1 MKMKMDE
8 LINEELFSQIEEHL
22 KCSEQSWLMGAG
34 ISLDAK
40 LPLMYPLT
48 NKVKKDI
55 ESNHKALFDKII
67 TPLFE
72 ELPESCHIEHILSH
86 LGDYAALAERNKEKK
101 IIISGVEVE
110 LVSLED
116 AHNTVLESISN
127 VIQCGYVEGQDGNT
141 LEEGTLSEPI
151 VDIEAHLK
159 FVDALFNYASA
170 GVYERRKTV
179 NIFTTN
185 YDTLLEDA
193 LALNKVPY
201 WDGFAGGA
209 VAHRTQRYGEPAP
222 LNGQRANLIKMHG
235 SIDWF
240 LCDKGYVWRVR
251 NNDCY
256 PKADRRVLIYPQ
268 ATKYIATQQDP
279 FSTQFDLFRK
289 SLNSSNSNILAVC
302 GYSFGDDH
310 INNEIEFAL
319 SKEENKSVLLA
330 FIECKDEIPAC
341 LETWRSSSFGS
352 RVIIAS
358 VNGLYV
364 GNQGP
369 FKRKDDDDY
378 WWTFRG
384 VTSVLKNGCEV

>member
-1 MKMKMDE
+1 MDDLIDDE
-8 LINEELFSQIEEHL
+8 LFLQVEEHL
-22 KCSEQSWLMGAG
+22 KCSEQSWLLGAG
-34 ISLDAK
+34 ISFDAK

-55 ESNHKALFDKII
+55 KVSHKKLYDDII

-72 ELPESCHIEHILSH
+72 ELPEQCHIEHVLSH

-101 IIISGVEVE
+101 TAIRGEEIE
-110 LVSLED
+110 LSTLEE
-116 AHNTVLESISN
+116 AHNTILESISN
-127 VIQCGYVEGQDGNT
+127 VIRCGYVEGGDET
-141 LEEGTLSEPI
+141 ADEEGTLSEPI
-151 VDIEAHLK
+151 VDIESHLD
-159 FVDALFNYASA
+159 FIDTLFNHASA
-170 GVYERRKTV
+170 GVHERRKTV

-222 LNGQRANLIKMHG
+222 ENGQRANLIKMHG

-251 NNDCY
+251 DNDRY
-256 PKADRRVLIYPQ
+256 PKANRRVLIYPQ

-279 FSTQFDLFRK
+279 FSSQFDLFRK
-289 SLNSSNSNILAVC
+289 SLNSRQSNTLAVC

-319 SKEENKSVLLA
+319 SKEENKTVLLA
-330 FIECKDEIPAC
+330 FLECKDDMPEC
-341 LETWRSSSFGS
+341 LEKWRSSSFGS

-358 VNGLYV
+358 LRGLYV

-378 WWTFRG
+378 WWTFKG

>member
-1 MKMKMDE
+1 MDDLIDDE
-8 LINEELFSQIEEHL
+8 LFLQVEEHL
-22 KCSEQSWLMGAG
+22 KCSEQSWLLGAG
-34 ISLDAK
+34 ISFDAK

-55 ESNHKALFDKII
+55 KVSHKKLYDDII
-67 TPLFE
+67 SPLFE
-72 ELPESCHIEHILSH
+72 ELPEQCHIEHVLSH

-101 IIISGVEVE
+101 TAIRGEEIE
-110 LVSLED
+110 LSTLEE
-116 AHNTVLESISN
+116 AHNTILESISN
-127 VIQCGYVEGQDGNT
+127 VIRCGYVEGRNETAD
-141 LEEGTLSEPI
+141 EEGTLSEPI
-151 VDIEAHLK
+151 VDIESHLD
-159 FVDALFNYASA
+159 FIETLFNHASA
-170 GVYERRKTV
+170 GVHERRKTV

-201 WDGFAGGA
+201 WDGFTGGA

-222 LNGQRANLIKMHG
+222 ANGQRANLIKMHG

-251 NNDCY
+251 DNDRY
-256 PKADRRVLIYPQ
+256 PKANRRVVIYPQ

-279 FSTQFDLFRK
+279 FSSQFDLFRK
-289 SLNSSNSNILAVC
+289 SLNSRQSNTLAVC

-319 SKEENKSVLLA
+319 SKEENKTVLLA
-330 FIECKDEIPAC
+330 FLECKDHMPEC
-341 LETWRSSSFGS
+341 LEKWRSSSFGS

-358 VNGLYV
+358 LRGLYV
-364 GNQGP
+364 GDQGP

-378 WWTFRG
+378 WWTFKG

>member
-1 MKMKMDE
+1 MDK
-8 LINEELFSQIEEHL
+8 LIDDELFSQIEKHL
-22 KCSEQSWLMGAG
+22 ECSEQSWLLGAG

-48 NKVKKDI
+48 NKVKKDVKSSHNNLH
-55 ESNHKALFDKII
+55 EEII
-67 TPLFE
+67 APLFE

-101 IIISGVEVE
+101 TVINGREVE
-110 LVSLED
+110 LVVLEE
-116 AHNTVLESISN
+116 AHNTILESISN
-127 VIQCGYVEGQDGNT
+127 VIRCGYVEGRDGMED
-141 LEEGTLSEPI
+141 EEGTLSAPI
-151 VDIEAHLK
+151 VDIESHLE
-159 FVDALFNYASA
+159 FIDALFNHASA
-170 GVYERRKTV
+170 GVHERRKTV
-179 NIFTTN
+179 NLFTTN

-222 LNGQRANLIKMHG
+222 TNGQRANLIKMHG

-240 LCDKGYVWRVR
+240 LCNKGYVWRVR
-251 NNDCY
+251 DNDRY

-279 FSTQFDLFRK
+279 FSSQFDLFRK
-289 SLNSSNSNILAVC
+289 SLNSRQNNTLAVC

-319 SKEENKSVLLA
+319 SKEENKTVLLA
-330 FIECKDEIPAC
+330 FLECRDEIPVC
-341 LETWRSSSFGS
+341 LEKWRSSSFGS
-352 RVIIAS
+352 RVLIAS
-358 VNGLYV
+358 LRGLYV
-364 GNQGP
+364 GDQGP
-369 FKRKDDDDY
+369 FKRKDDDEDY
-378 WWTFRG
+378 WWTFKG
-384 VTSVLKNGCEV
+384 VISVLKNGCEV

>member
-1 MKMKMDE
+1 MDDLIDDE
-8 LINEELFSQIEEHL
+8 LFLQVEEHL
-22 KCSEQSWLMGAG
+22 KCSEQSWLLGAG
-34 ISLDAK
+34 ISFDAK

-55 ESNHKALFDKII
+55 KVSHKKLYDDII

-72 ELPESCHIEHILSH
+72 ELPEQCHIEHVLSH

-101 IIISGVEVE
+101 TAIRGEEIE
-110 LVSLED
+110 LSTLEE
-116 AHNTVLESISN
+116 AHNTILESISN
-127 VIQCGYVEGQDGNT
+127 VIRCGYVEGCDEKAD
-141 LEEGTLSEPI
+141 EEGTLSEPI
-151 VDIEAHLK
+151 VDIESHLE
-159 FVDALFNYASA
+159 FIDTLFNHTSA
-170 GVYERRKTV
+170 GVHERRKTV

-201 WDGFAGGA
+201 WDGFDGGA

-222 LNGQRANLIKMHG
+222 ANGQRANLIKMHG

-251 NNDCY
+251 DNDRY

-279 FSTQFDLFRK
+279 FSSQFDLFRK
-289 SLNSSNSNILAVC
+289 SLNSRQSNTLAVC

-319 SKEENKSVLLA
+319 SKEENKTVLLA
-330 FIECKDEIPAC
+330 FLECRDNMPEC
-341 LETWRSSSFGS
+341 LEKWRSSSFGS

-358 VNGLYV
+358 LRGLYV
-364 GNQGP
+364 GDQGP

-378 WWTFRG
+378 WWTFEG

>member
-1 MKMKMDE
+1 MDK
-8 LINEELFSQIEEHL
+8 LIDGELFSQIEKHL
-22 KCSEQSWLMGAG
+22 ECSEQSWLLGAG
-34 ISLDAK
+34 ISFDAK

-48 NKVKKDI
+48 NKVKKDVKSSHNKLYD
-55 ESNHKALFDKII
+55 EII
-67 TPLFE
+67 APLFE
-72 ELPESCHIEHILSH
+72 ELPESCHIEHVLSH

-101 IIISGVEVE
+101 AVINGTEVE
-110 LVSLED
+110 LEVLEE
-116 AHNTVLESISN
+116 AHNTILESISN
-127 VIQCGYVEGQDGNT
+127 VIRCGYVEGIDGGADD
-141 LEEGTLSEPI
+141 EGTLSAPI
-151 VDIEAHLK
+151 VDIESHLE
-159 FVDALFNYASA
+159 FIDTLFNHASA
-170 GVYERRKTV
+170 GVHERRKTV

-222 LNGQRANLIKMHG
+222 TNGQRANLIKMHG

-251 NNDCY
+251 DNDCY

-279 FSTQFDLFRK
+279 FSSQFDLFRK
-289 SLNSSNSNILAVC
+289 SLNSRQSNTLAVC

-319 SKEENKSVLLA
+319 SKEENKTVLLV
-330 FIECKDEIPAC
+330 FLECRDDIPVC
-341 LETWRSSSFGS
+341 LENWRSASFGS
-352 RVIIAS
+352 RILIAS
-358 VNGLYV
+358 LHGLYI
-364 GNQGP
+364 GGLGP
-369 FKRKDDDDY
+369 FKRKDDEDY
-378 WWTFRG
+378 WWTFKG

>member
-1 MKMKMDE
+1 MDD
-8 LINEELFSQIEEHL
+8 LINDDLFLQVEEHL
-22 KCSEQSWLMGAG
+22 KCSEQSWLLGAG
-34 ISLDAK
+34 ISFDAK

-55 ESNHKALFDKII
+55 EANHKNIYDEII

-72 ELPESCHIEHILSH
+72 ELPEHCHIEHVLSH

-101 IIISGVEVE
+101 TIIRGKEVE
-110 LVSLED
+110 LAALEE
-116 AHNTVLESISN
+116 AHNTILESISN
-127 VIQCGYVEGQDGNT
+127 VIRCGYVEDKDGNT
-141 LEEGTLSEPI
+141 VEEGSLSKPI
-151 VDIEAHLK
+151 VDIKSHIE
-159 FVDALFNYASA
+159 FVDTLFNHASA
-170 GVYERRKTV
+170 GVHERRKAV

-193 LALNKVPY
+193 LALNKVSY
-201 WDGFAGGA
+201 WDGFDGGA
-209 VAHRTQRYGEPAP
+209 VAHRTQKYGEPMPAK
-222 LNGQRANLIKMHG
+222 GQRANLIKMHG

-251 NNDCY
+251 ENDLY
-256 PKADRRVLIYPQ
+256 PTADRRVLIYPQ
-268 ATKYIATQQDP
+268 ATKYVATQQDP

-319 SKEENKSVLLA
+319 SKEENKTVLLA
-330 FIECKDEIPAC
+330 FLECRDEIPPC
-341 LETWRSSSFGS
+341 LEKWRSDSFGS

-358 VNGLYV
+358 ISGLYI
-364 GNQGP
+364 GTEGP

-378 WWTFRG
+378 WWTFKG

>member
-1 MKMKMDE
+1 MKMDKD
-8 LINEELFSQIEEHL
+8 LFSQIEEHL

-34 ISLDAK
+34 ISFDAK

-48 NKVKKDI
+48 NKVKKDVRK
-55 ESNHKALFDKII
+55 NNKKMFDEII

-72 ELPESCHIEHILSH
+72 ELPNKSHIEHVLSH
-86 LGDYAALAERNKEKK
+86 MGDYTALAERNKEKK
-101 IIISGVEVE
+101 TIINGVEVG
-110 LVSLED
+110 LDSLEE
-116 AHNTVLESISN
+116 AHHAILESISN
-127 VIQCGYVEGQDGNT
+127 VIRCGYSEDKDGNM
-141 LEEGTLSEPI
+141 LEEGTFSEPI
-151 VDIEAHLK
+151 VDIEAHLE
-159 FVDALFNYASA
+159 FVDTLFNHASA

-201 WDGFAGGA
+201 WDGFSGGA
-209 VAHRTQRYGEPAP
+209 VAHRTQRYGESAP

-240 LCDKGYVWRVR
+240 LCEKGHVWRVR
-251 NNDCY
+251 DNDRH

-289 SLNSSNSNILAVC
+289 SLHSNSSNLLAVC

-319 SKEENKSVLLA
+319 SKEENKTVLLA
-330 FIECKDEIPAC
+330 FLECRDEVPTC
-341 LETWRSSSFGS
+341 LEKWRNSSFSS

-358 VNGLYV
+358 LHGLYV

-369 FKRKDDDDY
+369 FKRIDGEDY

-384 VTSVLKNGCEV
+384 VTAVLKNGCEV

>member
-1 MKMKMDE
+1 MDK
-8 LINEELFSQIEEHL
+8 LIDGELFSQIEKHL
-22 KCSEQSWLMGAG
+22 ECSEQSWLLGAG
-34 ISLDAK
+34 ISFDAK

-48 NKVKKDI
+48 NKVKKDVK
-55 ESNHKALFDKII
+55 SSHNKIYDEI
-67 TPLFE
+67 IAPLFE
-72 ELPESCHIEHILSH
+72 ELPESCHIEHVLSH

-101 IIISGVEVE
+101 AVINGTEVD
-110 LVSLED
+110 LEALKE
-116 AHNTVLESISN
+116 AHNTILESISN
-127 VIQCGYVEGQDGNT
+127 VIRCGYVEGIDGGADD
-141 LEEGTLSEPI
+141 EGTLSAPI
-151 VDIEAHLK
+151 VDIESHLE
-159 FVDALFNYASA
+159 FIDTLFNHASA
-170 GVYERRKTV
+170 GVHERRKTV

-222 LNGQRANLIKMHG
+222 TNGQRANLIKMHG

-251 NNDCY
+251 DNDCY

-279 FSTQFDLFRK
+279 FSSQFDLFRK
-289 SLNSSNSNILAVC
+289 SLNSRQNNTLAVC

-319 SKEENKSVLLA
+319 SKEENKTVLLV
-330 FIECKDEIPAC
+330 FLECRDDIPVC
-341 LETWRSSSFGS
+341 LENWRSASFGS
-352 RVIIAS
+352 RILIAS
-358 VNGLYV
+358 LHGLYV
-364 GNQGP
+364 GGLGP
-369 FKRKDDDDY
+369 FKRKDDEDY
-378 WWTFRG
+378 WWTFKG

>member
-1 MKMKMDE
+1 MDD
-8 LINEELFSQIEEHL
+8 LIDDELFSQIDKHL
-22 KCSEQSWLMGAG
+22 ECSEQSWLLGAG
-34 ISLDAK
+34 ISFDAK

-48 NKVKKDI
+48 NKVKKDVKNNNNELYDNI
-55 ESNHKALFDKII
+55 IAPLFD
-67 TPLFE
+67 
-72 ELPESCHIEHILSH
+72 ELPESCHIEHVLSH

-101 IIISGVEVE
+101 AAINGRGVE
-110 LVSLED
+110 LAALEE
-116 AHNTVLESISN
+116 AHNIILESISN
-127 VIQCGYVEGQDGNT
+127 IIRCGYVEGRDGRAD
-141 LEEGTLSEPI
+141 EEGTLSAPI
-151 VDIEAHLK
+151 VDIESHFE
-159 FVDALFNYASA
+159 FVDTLFNHASA

-209 VAHRTQRYGEPAP
+209 VAHRIQRYGEPVP
-222 LNGQRANLIKMHG
+222 INGQRANLIKMHG

-251 NNDCY
+251 DNDRY

-279 FSTQFDLFRK
+279 FSSQFDLFRK
-289 SLNSSNSNILAVC
+289 SLNSSQSNTLAVC

-310 INNEIEFAL
+310 INNEIEFAI
-319 SKEENKSVLLA
+319 SKEENKTVLLA
-330 FIECKDEIPAC
+330 FLECRNEIPVC
-341 LETWRSSSFGS
+341 LEKWRRSSFGS
-352 RVIIAS
+352 RVLVVS
-358 VNGLYV
+358 LHGLYV
-364 GNQGP
+364 GSQGP

-378 WWTFRG
+378 WWT
-384 VTSVLKNGCEV
+384 VLV

>member
-1 MKMKMDE
+1 MDD
-8 LINEELFSQIEEHL
+8 LIDDEMFLQVEEHL
-22 KCSEQSWLMGAG
+22 KSSEQSWLLGAG
-34 ISLDAK
+34 ISFDAK

-55 ESNHKALFDKII
+55 EASHNKLYDDII

-72 ELPESCHIEHILSH
+72 ELPEQCHIEHVLSH

-101 IIISGVEVE
+101 TIIRGEEVE
-110 LVSLED
+110 LATLEE
-116 AHNTVLESISN
+116 AHNIILESISN
-127 VIQCGYVEGQDGNT
+127 VIRCGYVEGSDET
-141 LEEGTLSEPI
+141 ADEEGTLSEPI
-151 VDIEAHLK
+151 VDIESHLE
-159 FVDALFNYASA
+159 FIDTLFNHASA
-170 GVYERRKTV
+170 GVHERRKTV

-209 VAHRTQRYGEPAP
+209 VAQRTQRYGEPAP
-222 LNGQRANLIKMHG
+222 TNGQRANLIKMHG

-251 NNDCY
+251 ANDRY
-256 PKADRRVLIYPQ
+256 PKTDRRVLIYPQ

-279 FSTQFDLFRK
+279 FSSQFDLFRK
-289 SLNSSNSNILAVC
+289 SLNSRQSNTLAVC

-319 SKEENKSVLLA
+319 SKEENKTVLLA
-330 FIECKDEIPAC
+330 FLECKDDMPEC
-341 LETWRSSSFGS
+341 LEKWRRSSFGS
-352 RVIIAS
+352 RVLIAS
-358 VNGLYV
+358 LYGLYV
-364 GNQGP
+364 GDQGP

-378 WWTFRG
+378 WWTFKG

>member
-1 MKMKMDE
+1 MDDLIDDE
-8 LINEELFSQIEEHL
+8 LFLQVEEHL
-22 KCSEQSWLMGAG
+22 KCSEQSWLLGAG
-34 ISLDAK
+34 ISFDAK

-55 ESNHKALFDKII
+55 EASHKKLYDDII

-72 ELPESCHIEHILSH
+72 ELPEQCHIEHVLSH

-101 IIISGVEVE
+101 TVIRGVEVE
-110 LVSLED
+110 LATLED
-116 AHNTVLESISN
+116 VHNKILESISN
-127 VIQCGYVEGQDGNT
+127 VIRCGYVEDKDGNT
-141 LEEGTLSEPI
+141 VEEGSLSKPI
-151 VDIEAHLK
+151 VDIEAHLE
-159 FVDALFNYASA
+159 FVDTLFNHASA
-170 GVYERRKTV
+170 GVHERRKAV

-193 LALNKVPY
+193 LALNKIPY
-201 WDGFAGGA
+201 WDGFDGGA
-209 VAHRTQRYGEPAP
+209 IAYRKQKYGEPIPA
-222 LNGQRANLIKMHG
+222 NNQRANLIKMHG

-251 NNDCY
+251 ENDLY
-256 PKADRRVLIYPQ
+256 PKTDRRVLIYPQ
-268 ATKYIATQQDP
+268 ATKYVATQQDP

-289 SLNSSNSNILAVC
+289 SLNSSNSNMLAVC

-319 SKEENKSVLLA
+319 SKAENKTVLLA
-330 FIECKDEIPAC
+330 FLECRDEIPPC
-341 LETWRSSSFGS
+341 LEKWRSDSFGS

-358 VNGLYV
+358 IHGLYI
-364 GNQGP
+364 GKKGP
-369 FKRKDDDDY
+369 FKRKEKDDY
-378 WWTFRG
+378 WWTFKG

>member
-1 MKMKMDE
+1 MDDLINDE
-8 LINEELFSQIEEHL
+8 LFLQVEEHL
-22 KCSEQSWLMGAG
+22 KCSEQSWLLGAG
-34 ISLDAK
+34 ISFDAK

-55 ESNHKALFDKII
+55 KASHKILYDDII

-72 ELPESCHIEHILSH
+72 ELPEQCHIEHVLSH
-86 LGDYAALAERNKEKK
+86 LGDYAALAERNKEQKTVIRGTK
-101 IIISGVEVE
+101 VE
-110 LVSLED
+110 LATLEEV
-116 AHNTVLESISN
+116 HNTILESISN
-127 VIQCGYVEGQDGNT
+127 VIRCGYVEGSDET
-141 LEEGTLSEPI
+141 ADEEGTLSEPI
-151 VDIEAHLK
+151 VDIESHLE
-159 FVDALFNYASA
+159 FIDTLFNHASA
-170 GVYERRKTV
+170 GVHERRKIV

-222 LNGQRANLIKMHG
+222 TNGQRANLIKMHG

-240 LCDKGYVWRVR
+240 LCNKGYVWRVR
-251 NNDCY
+251 DNDRY

-279 FSTQFDLFRK
+279 FSSQFDLFRK
-289 SLNSSNSNILAVC
+289 SLNSPQSNTLAVC

-319 SKEENKSVLLA
+319 SKEENKTVLLA
-330 FIECKDEIPAC
+330 FLECREDIPAC
-341 LETWRSSSFGS
+341 LEKWRSSSFGS

-358 VNGLYV
+358 LRGLYV
-364 GNQGP
+364 GSQGP

-378 WWTFRG
+378 WWTFKG